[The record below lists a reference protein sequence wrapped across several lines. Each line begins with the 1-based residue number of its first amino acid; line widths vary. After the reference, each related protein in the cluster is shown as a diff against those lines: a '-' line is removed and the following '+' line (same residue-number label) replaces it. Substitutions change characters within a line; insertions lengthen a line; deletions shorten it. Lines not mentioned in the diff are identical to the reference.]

1 MEKQSEIIEKYHQL
15 LTVLWLNHRLQNE
28 YSSVSEKKSS
38 CALCVWNGAVSTWVP
53 LSRLNEFSKW
63 DDFSLL
69 CSALQAVWF
78 SGTEDAFNHARC
90 EFDAGHSSFI
100 VHHFGLKTGK
110 LSGTNQSREKAN
122 KWLTELLLEKKKEQN
137 KKTQGSSER
146 ISHLSTRLL
155 DHRDQGG
162 KEERNNYF
170 FPFRNTE
177 VLGEY
182 WFRNYITHVHSLV
195 NILT

>member
-1 MEKQSEIIEKYHQL
+1 MWNNWNNTFLRLLELQPNMEKQSEIIEKYHQL

-100 VHHFGLKTGK
+100 VHHFDLKTGK

-122 KWLTELLLEKKKEQN
+122 KWLTELLLEKKRTKQKN
-137 KKTQGSSER
+137 PGKFRTYFSPFYQIAWPQGSR
-146 ISHLSTRLL
+146 
-155 DHRDQGG
+155 
-162 KEERNNYF
+162 
-170 FPFRNTE
+170 
-177 VLGEY
+177 
-182 WFRNYITHVHSLV
+182 W
-195 NILT
+195 

>member
-122 KWLTELLLEKKKEQN
+122 KWLTELLLEKKKNKTKKPREVQN
-137 KKTQGSSER
+137 VFLTFLPDCLTTGIKVVKRRETTTSYLLGTLKFLESIDSET
-146 ISHLSTRLL
+146 ILHMYIHL
-155 DHRDQGG
+155 
-162 KEERNNYF
+162 
-170 FPFRNTE
+170 
-177 VLGEY
+177 
-182 WFRNYITHVHSLV
+182 
-195 NILT
+195 